1 MGKHFGELAFIRG
14 IVYYKL
20 SPHEQKPFA
29 GAFTR
34 GVLNVFQR
42 TSATVLYW
50 LPRKYCKNYLEVVR
64 ATGKFPSCTRL
75 HLKFLNFCAT
85 FVFSRYKLQVHIHEK
100 KDGRKQQIRSPY
112 TCIFVCSCLL
122 KLNVRSNSGY
132 LSCTYRSLV
141 GEAM

>member
-50 LPRKYCKNYLEVVR
+50 LPRKYYVLVQSSDKGAYCL
-64 ATGKFPSCTRL
+64 P
-75 HLKFLNFCAT
+75 
-85 FVFSRYKLQVHIHEK
+85 
-100 KDGRKQQIRSPY
+100 
-112 TCIFVCSCLL
+112 CS
-122 KLNVRSNSGY
+122 
-132 LSCTYRSLV
+132 
-141 GEAM
+141 

>member
-50 LPRKYCKNYLEVVR
+50 LPRKYCKNYLEVVQSTSQLHEITLKISQFLR
-64 ATGKFPSCTRL
+64 NFRFFPL
-75 HLKFLNFCAT
+75 
-85 FVFSRYKLQVHIHEK
+85 
-100 KDGRKQQIRSPY
+100 
-112 TCIFVCSCLL
+112 
-122 KLNVRSNSGY
+122 
-132 LSCTYRSLV
+132 
-141 GEAM
+141 